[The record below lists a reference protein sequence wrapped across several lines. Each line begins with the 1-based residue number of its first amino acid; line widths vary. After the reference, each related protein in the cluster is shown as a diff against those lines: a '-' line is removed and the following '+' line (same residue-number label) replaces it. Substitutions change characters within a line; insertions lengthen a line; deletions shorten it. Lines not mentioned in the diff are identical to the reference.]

1 MTWRATILTLVPD
14 AWPGVLD
21 VSLVGKAR
29 EAGIWQLDTVDIRDF
44 GVTRHRNVDGPPSGG
59 GAGMVLRPDV
69 CARALDSVTDGDAAD
84 AQARPLI
91 YLTPRGKRLTQDR
104 VRELSSGPGLVA
116 FCGRFE
122 GLDERVIEARGM
134 EEVSIGDYVLAGGD
148 VAAQVMLEACVRLL
162 PGVLGNRVSAQ
173 TESFEDG
180 LLEHPLYTKPRE
192 FEGRGIPDV
201 LLSGDHAAIARWRRS
216 QSESITKA
224 RRPDLWDS
232 ARTGD

>member
-1 MTWRATILTLVPD
+1 MSWRATILTLVPD